1 MKRSSVDDLELSSD
15 DEVWT
20 KHDFRPSRILKTEN
34 DVMQDLTS
42 DDEFS
47 VDGRGRKAKSLS
59 SSTVA
64 TLPPIESFA
73 YSVNGR
79 AATKESSRYSYGVG
93 GGGGSN
99 SKFIEIIDT
108 SSSEENVEN
117 LDDDDDDAVLAETTS
132 KKNYSLRSSRGR
144 RFVVDDD
151 DDEEDEEID
160 TKGEDSDD
168 IFEEEMEDV
177 GNEEED
183 DVIKKALRNCGKIS
197 VELKRELYGS
207 TGGASCSSYSEV
219 EESSSVRIVTQVST
233 FLSLK
238 RFSMLIS
245 SVMLNSVKF
254 IKI

>member
-79 AATKESSRYSYGVG
+79 PATKESSRYSNGV

-151 DDEEDEEID
+151 DDDEEDEEID
-160 TKGEDSDD
+160 AKGEDSDD

-245 SVMLNSVKF
+245 SMMLNGVKF
-254 IKI
+254 LKI

>member
-47 VDGRGRKAKSLS
+47 VDGRGRGRKAKSLS

-79 AATKESSRYSYGVG
+79 AATESSRYSNGVG

-151 DDEEDEEID
+151 DGDEEID
-160 TKGEDSDD
+160 AKGEDSDD

-245 SVMLNSVKF
+245 SMMLNSVKF
-254 IKI
+254 LKI